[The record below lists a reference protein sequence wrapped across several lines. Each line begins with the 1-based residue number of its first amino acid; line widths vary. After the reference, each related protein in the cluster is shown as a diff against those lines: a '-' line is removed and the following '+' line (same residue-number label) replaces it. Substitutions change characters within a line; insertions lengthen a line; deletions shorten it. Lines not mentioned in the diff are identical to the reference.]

1 MAAAVHK
8 KPPSA
13 FRSSNYTSHYLDHM
27 KNDYRC
33 HAPLTIPI
41 HRPLNRSIIE
51 FQPYAACTISPHL
64 KRNSIDFEPR
74 TFITRIINLVRT
86 CFCVIGLPSLSDRVS
101 ITCDADDLAFIVLLL
116 RIQTSVAS
124 ATNGSICSSASSCAI
139 MPSVALANASANP
152 FSELS
157 TKIS

>member
-1 MAAAVHK
+1 MHK
-8 KPPSA
+8 KPPSPI
-13 FRSSNYTSHYLDHM
+13 RSPNYTSHYHDHM

-33 HAPLTIPI
+33 HAPLPTPI
-41 HRPLNRSIIE
+41 HPPTPNRSIVE
-51 FQPYAACTISPHL
+51 FRPSAPFTISPHL

-86 CFCVIGLPSLSDRVS
+86 CFCVIGLPSLSDRIS
-101 ITCDADDLAFIVLLL
+101 ITCDADDLAFVVLLL